1 MPFAMLSGRLERAPA
16 LAWRDF
22 GGELPPGPLGLRRA
36 PAVVAPVARFLDV
49 RGLTI
54 RARDGRSLVRDVSFS
69 LAAGHTL
76 GIVGESGS
84 GKSLTCRALLRLL
97 PPGLSM
103 SAASLVLD
111 GRDLTALTPAECRQ
125 LRRERFG
132 AVFQDPGSYLNP
144 SMRIGSQ
151 LAESV
156 LVHKRCR
163 GREAAE
169 RSLAL
174 LEAVGMREPAQ
185 VARQFP
191 FELSG
196 GMQQRVM
203 IAIALSGDPDLLIA
217 DEVTTALDVIVQKQV
232 IALLQKHQA
241 ERGLSMIVVSH
252 DLALVSEVCD
262 DLVVMQ
268 DGVVVERGSR
278 AEVLR
283 DPQHPY
289 TRSLIA
295 NHLKYGL
302 EAYD

>member
-1 MPFAMLSGRLERAPA
+1 MLSGRLERSTVLAQRDRKGEPPLEPVRLQRVPHIVSSAPA
-16 LAWRDF
+16 
-22 GGELPPGPLGLRRA
+22 
-36 PAVVAPVARFLDV
+36 FLDV

-54 RARDGRSLVRDVSFS
+54 RTADGRPLVRDVSFS
-69 LAAGHTL
+69 LAAGTTL

-97 PPGLSM
+97 PEGLSM
-103 SAASLVLD
+103 SAAALSLD
-111 GRDLTALTPAECRQ
+111 GRDLLALTPGACRQ

-151 LAESV
+151 LAESIR
-156 LVHKRCR
+156 VHKRCR
-163 GREAAE
+163 RSEAVE

-174 LEAVGMREPAQ
+174 IEAVGLKEPALT
-185 VARQFP
+185 ARRFP

-203 IAIALSGDPDLLIA
+203 IAMALSGDPDLLIA

-252 DLALVSEVCD
+252 DLALVSE
-262 DLVVMQ
+262 
-268 DGVVVERGSR
+268 S
-278 AEVLR
+278 A
-283 DPQHPY
+283 
-289 TRSLIA
+289 TTSW
-295 NHLKYGL
+295 
-302 EAYD
+302 